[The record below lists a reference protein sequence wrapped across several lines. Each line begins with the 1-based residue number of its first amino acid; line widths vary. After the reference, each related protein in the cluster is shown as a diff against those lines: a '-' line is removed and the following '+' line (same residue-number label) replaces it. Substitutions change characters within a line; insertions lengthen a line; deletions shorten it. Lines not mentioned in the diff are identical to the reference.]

1 MNRWISIV
9 LSLGLGLGGLAL
21 LLRLAADDP
30 DQMISTSPGYIAAL
44 AGLSAAIIVAILLLL
59 RELLR
64 RVWLSGVEQVRLEAL
79 AEHHRFL
86 RRLDHELKNPLTA
99 LSAGIGSLDLIAKD
113 EHQKGIIRT
122 LAEDIQRLS
131 RLVTDLRKIAEIDT
145 TALDILPIEIAAF
158 CAQVNDLMREHPLF
172 AERRCHVDCSG
183 VRGGDQVVIGD
194 PDLLLLAMH
203 NLLDNGFKYSR
214 PGDAISVR
222 FAHKDLDCII
232 EIEDT
237 GIGIEAADLA
247 HIWEDLYRGSNASAI
262 PGNGIGLSLVRAII
276 DRHFG
281 SLTAESLPGRGTTII
296 IRLPLK

>member
-1 MNRWISIV
+1 MNRWIGIV

-30 DQMISTSPGYIAAL
+30 DQMISTNLGYIAAL

-64 RVWLSGVEQVRLEAL
+64 RVWLSGVEQVRSQAL

-99 LSAGIGSLDLIAKD
+99 LRAGIGSLDLIAQD
-113 EHQKGIIRT
+113 THQKAIIKT
-122 LAEDIQRLS
+122 LAEDTQRLS

-145 TALDILPIEIAAF
+145 TALDIQTIEIAFF
-158 CAQVNDLMREHPLF
+158 CAQVNELMREHPLY
-172 AERRCHVDCSG
+172 AERACSVDCAG
-183 VRGGDQVVIGD
+183 VRDGEQIVIGD
-194 PDLLLLAMH
+194 PDLLLLAFH
-203 NLLDNGFKYSR
+203 NLLDNAFKYTR
-214 PGDAISVR
+214 PGDAIRVR
-222 FAHKDLDCII
+222 FTHKDLDCII
-232 EIEDT
+232 DIEDT
-237 GIGIEAADLA
+237 GIGIEADDLA
-247 HIWEDLYRGSNASAI
+247 HIWEDLYRGSNAGAI

-276 DRHFG
+276 ERHFG
-281 SLTAESLPGRGTTII
+281 SLMAESQPGRGTTIT